1 MIAIKRLEYVSNEYA
16 QFVVNGKIEGRI
28 IPGETIAFP
37 EEPFKVTSSARITS
51 STNVMLLDVGVV
63 YQLEAAKPKRRAKKN
78 EKS

>member
-16 QFVVNGKIEGRI
+16 QFIVAGKYAGRI
-28 IPGETIAFP
+28 VPNQPITFP
-37 EEPFKVTSSARITS
+37 EGPFKVTSSARITS
-51 STNVMLLDVGVV
+51 STNVMLLDVGAV